1 MGIHG
6 EPGIERKKIEP
17 ADAVIDEILD
27 IVLSDMKLGDG
38 EEVAVLVN
46 GLGGLPLMD
55 QYICYRRVHNV
66 LTEKGVAIAKSMVG
80 NYATSMDMIGMGV
93 TLVRLDDELKGWL
106 NASFNAPYLK
116 Q

>member
-17 ADAVIDEILD
+17 ADSVMDEILS
-27 IVLSDMKLGDG
+27 IVLPDMDLKAG
-38 EEVAVLVN
+38 EEVAVMVN

-55 QYICYRRVHNV
+55 QYICYRRVHDV
-66 LTEKGVAIAKSMVG
+66 LTEKGVTIAKSMVG

-106 NASFNAPYLK
+106 NAPFNAPYLN